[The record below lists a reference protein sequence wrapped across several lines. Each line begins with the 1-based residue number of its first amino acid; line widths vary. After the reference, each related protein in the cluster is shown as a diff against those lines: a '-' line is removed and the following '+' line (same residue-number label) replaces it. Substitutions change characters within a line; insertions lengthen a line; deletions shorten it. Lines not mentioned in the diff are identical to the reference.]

1 MLCPICFEETNDVF
15 ETKCCKN
22 KQHKSCLKEWVVT
35 GNAKCPLCRGDMDF
49 KYTVYLSKV
58 PGRSGPL
65 FQVAEAEYLRRYPH
79 VALVNYNNVKIYV
92 THHNIHETREQA
104 ELKAAEN
111 RRRFY
116 AVYASLHHASHLT
129 RMFVSS
135 NANI

>member
-1 MLCPICFEETNDVF
+1 MLCPICFEETDDEF

-22 KQHKSCLKEWVVT
+22 KQHISCLKEWVVT
-35 GNAKCPLCRGDMDF
+35 SNARCPLCRGDMEF

-65 FQVAEAEYLRRYPH
+65 FHVSEAEYLRRFPN
-79 VALVNYNNVKIYV
+79 VALVNYQNVKIYV
-92 THHNIHETREQA
+92 THQNVHETREQA

-116 AVYASLHHASHLT
+116 AVFASLHHAFNVT
-129 RMFVSS
+129 REHVSS